1 MQAAFWVSAFFQF
14 GKRGVELFNALFA
27 EVNREPRA
35 VVALHRV
42 DNHTRAEFFVAH
54 VLADVE
60 AVKILCRLL
69 LPEVLPDNAARRAI
83 GCGGC
88 RLLFGAQQ
96 VHQMGG
102 NFIDKAR
109 CGAELRL
116 PVQQALLRHAQI

>member
-1 MQAAFWVSAFFQF
+1 MVLWIRAADKVQAAFWASAFFQF

-42 DNHTRAEFFVAH
+42 DNHAGAEFFMAH

-69 LPEVLPDNAARRAI
+69 LPEVLPDNAARRI
-83 GCGGC
+83 VG
-88 RLLFGAQQ
+88 
-96 VHQMGG
+96 
-102 NFIDKAR
+102 
-109 CGAELRL
+109 
-116 PVQQALLRHAQI
+116 